1 MTYVPLHVQVSR
13 AAKTPTHNAQEPRMA
28 RFEVNC
34 TVNNSPIQHV
44 TRAEGVNAAK
54 GNIARAYPG
63 ATISFGKVTR
73 LDKAG
78 G

>member
-1 MTYVPLHVQVSR
+1 
-13 AAKTPTHNAQEPRMA
+13 MA

-44 TRAEGVNAAK
+44 TRADGVNAAK

-73 LDKAG
+73 LDEAG